1 MKTLTFAS
9 RPAHFLLVVL
19 VVIGLLVISLLMPI
33 YAQAPHVGDAAA
45 QAARNASPTAPA
57 NRNVYSTGGN
67 VHSTVIV
74 DGDFI
79 AAGGRVLVDQQVKGD
94 ASLAGGSVDVRA
106 PIGDDVRAAG
116 GNVNIDSAIGG
127 ELYAVGGNLTLTK
140 NAQVANAATLYGGS
154 VTIDGRLDGPLK
166 VGAQKIVLNG
176 EVNNDA
182 RLVAEQ
188 IELGPTAKISGA
200 LSYTAN
206 EFKKSDSA
214 VISGAITR
222 EERAVERSTNNNG
235 RDWQM
240 NMGRRGPTWLG
251 SVFTFLALLACA
263 TVFLLVFPVFS
274 TQASSQLKASPG
286 LAIGVGLG
294 SVLAVPL
301 LAILLFITLLGI
313 PLGVAVL
320 ALFPVLLLAGYVVG
334 VQFVAER
341 ARLAIR
347 KEAST
352 SFAMN
357 MGFFALA
364 LLLVMLLGRL
374 PFVGSLFI
382 FIITIMGVGACVLE
396 LYMRRYPSSGSAP
409 PSRATDS
416 NLVAI

>member
-1 MKTLTFAS
+1 MKTFAS
-9 RPAHFLLVVL
+9 RLVHFLLAVL
-19 VVIGLLVISLLMPI
+19 VVMGMLMPI
-33 YAQAPHVGDAAA
+33 YAQAPHAGDAAA
-45 QAARNASPTAPA
+45 QSARSSSPTAPA

-67 VHSTVIV
+67 VHSTAIV
-74 DGDFI
+74 EGDLI

-106 PIGDDVRAAG
+106 AIGDDVRAAG

-154 VTIDGRLDGPLK
+154 VTIDGKLDGPLK

-176 EVNNDA
+176 EVNNDV

-214 VISGAITR
+214 VISGAVTR
-222 EERAVERSTNNNG
+222 EERAVERSTDNKG
-235 RDWQM
+235 REWQM
-240 NMGRRGPTWLG
+240 NMSRRGPTWLG
-251 SVFTFLALLACA
+251 SVFTYLALLACA
-263 TVFLLVFPVFS
+263 AVFLLVFPVFS
-274 TQASSQLKASPG
+274 TRASNQLKTSPG
-286 LAIGVGLG
+286 LAAGVGLG

-341 ARLAIR
+341 AQLAIR
-347 KEAST
+347 KEAPT

-357 MGFFALA
+357 IGFFALA

-382 FIITIMGVGACVLE
+382 FVITIIGVGACVLH
-396 LYMRRYPSSGSAP
+396 LYLRLYPRSGSGAAP
-409 PSRATDS
+409 PSRTTDS